1 VGEREFDTASLL
13 RDRRPE
19 LLGDPGGATRVR
31 RRLDQLAAEL
41 DLDRERMR
49 GWGVAH
55 ALAWNGDEGMI
66 ACARLLAA
74 AR

>member
-1 VGEREFDTASLL
+1 
-13 RDRRPE
+13 
-19 LLGDPGGATRVR
+19 
-31 RRLDQLAAEL
+31 
-41 DLDRERMR
+41 MR